1 VRFGGNVHF
10 DKDPETGKDIFVQEN
25 YESVL
30 AIPYDMPIVG
40 YGNHVVNTLRIWD
53 AQAITDFKLDA
64 FDRGE
69 YHKAIEQ
76 ENLAKTIVEVLYP
89 NDNHYEGKELRLKQQ
104 YFFISASVQR
114 AVAKYKKHH
123 DDITKL
129 YEKVTFQLNDTH
141 PTVAVPELMRILM
154 DVEGLGWDE
163 AWEITTDKLTGWN
176 FTKSFEPSEDPEYA
190 ANKAD
195 WDKLK
200 LASSLE
206 NCVKNAYESHE
217 KRHPGLVKN
226 KEMQLAIEPTKR
238 VKKMLK
244 HFPLELE
251 PYNLKKAA

>member
-1 VRFGGNVHF
+1 LVPLITQAMEHCATTGLMEYCTKMYGMKWIIRPQVDF
-10 DKDPETGKDIFVQEN
+10 DIGD
-25 YESVL
+25 
-30 AIPYDMPIVG
+30 
-40 YGNHVVNTLRIWD
+40 
-53 AQAITDFKLDA
+53 
-64 FDRGE
+64 
-69 YHKAIEQ
+69 
-76 ENLAKTIVEVLYP
+76 
-89 NDNHYEGKELRLKQQ
+89 
-104 YFFISASVQR
+104 
-114 AVAKYKKHH
+114 
-123 DDITKL
+123 
-129 YEKVTFQLNDTH
+129 
-141 PTVAVPELMRILM
+141 
-154 DVEGLGWDE
+154 
-163 AWEITTDKLTGWN
+163 TTDKLTGWN